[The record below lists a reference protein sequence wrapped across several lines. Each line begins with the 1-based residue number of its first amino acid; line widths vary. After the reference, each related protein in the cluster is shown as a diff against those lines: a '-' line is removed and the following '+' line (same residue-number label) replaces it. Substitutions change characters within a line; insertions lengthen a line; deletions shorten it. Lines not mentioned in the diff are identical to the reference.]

1 MSTAKKDMGREV
13 VLLDQG
19 VLNVYNS
26 DTSIIFRG
34 IVYLYKKQSHIK
46 HNFLKSSISKK

>member
-1 MSTAKKDMGREV
+1 MLKPFSIFRKFQVSTAKKDMGREV

-19 VLNVYNS
+19 VLNVYKS

-34 IVYLYKKQSHIK
+34 IVYLYKK
-46 HNFLKSSISKK
+46 